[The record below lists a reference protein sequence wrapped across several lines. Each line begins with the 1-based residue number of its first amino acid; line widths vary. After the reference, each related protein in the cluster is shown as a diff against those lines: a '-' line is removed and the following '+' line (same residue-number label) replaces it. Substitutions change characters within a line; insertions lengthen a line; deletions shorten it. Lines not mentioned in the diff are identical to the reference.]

1 MPTPP
6 LLPVKVIRTTHNHN
20 QFFWKWLTTL
30 CSVLICKYYKN
41 SDRPHTMS
49 FIYICCF
56 EFWLFLPLVK
66 HPMTRKL
73 CIYTHTILTRCCH
86 IIVKR
91 RVMVMKPN
99 KFLCCRFLFAFLA
112 LTVHTT
118 EELTNRNIL
127 IMYNVSVQKKW
138 LCTVVDLPT

>member
-1 MPTPP
+1 
-6 LLPVKVIRTTHNHN
+6 
-20 QFFWKWLTTL
+20 
-30 CSVLICKYYKN
+30 
-41 SDRPHTMS
+41 MS

-56 EFWLFLPLVK
+56 EFRLFLPLVK

-73 CIYTHTILTRCCH
+73 CIYTHAILTRCCH

-91 RVMVMKPN
+91 KVVVMKPD

-118 EELTNRNIL
+118 EELTNRNLL
-127 IMYNVSVQKKW
+127 IMYNVSVQKKR
-138 LCTVVDLPT
+138 LCTVVKTVHLFNWRHGTHLQMVFKMFYLILHLLQIVQ